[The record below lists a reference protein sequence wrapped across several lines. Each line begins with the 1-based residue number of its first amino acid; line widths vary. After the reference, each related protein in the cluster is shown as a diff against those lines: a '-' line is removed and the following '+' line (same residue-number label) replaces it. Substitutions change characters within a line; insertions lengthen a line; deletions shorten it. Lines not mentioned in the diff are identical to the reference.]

1 MKRFILYILL
11 FFALI
16 AVVDWG
22 AGKGFDYCLNH
33 LKGGQYH
40 SLQYAMKET
49 KADVL
54 VFGSSRA
61 INHYVPKVIEDSLGL
76 TCYNCGFHAQGII
89 FQYGRLR
96 YILNRYK
103 PKMVIYDVEYNFDL
117 AKGENE
123 RYLDMLKPYCSDTCI
138 ANYFKEYSLKEY
150 LKNLSHLYR
159 YNSNFINLSK
169 DYLTHGTLSENGYEP
184 LRKTMDYD
192 VTMKEILPIEV
203 DSIKFSYLRKMILA
217 CKANHIPLIMLI
229 SPRYDAISS
238 VVHQPIKDLCK
249 EYGVLCKDYFT
260 DSCFQSH
267 KEYFANTTHLNE
279 KGAIVYTSRVLIV
292 IKNQRD

>member
-1 MKRFILYILL
+1 MKRFVLRTIL
-11 FFALI
+11 FFVLVA
-16 AVVDWG
+16 AVDWV

-103 PKMVIYDVEYNFDL
+103 PKMVIYDVEYHFDL
-117 AKGENE
+117 GEGENE

-138 ANYFKEYSLKEY
+138 ANYFKEFSWKEY
-150 LKNLSHLYR
+150 VKNHSYLYR
-159 YNSNFINLSK
+159 YNSNFVDLLK
-169 DYLTHGTLSENGYEP
+169 DYKTGGKPNENGFEP
-184 LRKTMDYD
+184 LEGTMNYNVDRVDIPSRK
-192 VTMKEILPIEV
+192 V
-203 DSIKFSYLRKMILA
+203 DTVKMSYLRQFIEDCQHSNVAL
-217 CKANHIPLIMLI
+217 LFTV
-229 SPRYDAISS
+229 SPRYDALSS
-238 VVHQPIKDLCK
+238 QVHEPVKGLCK
-249 EYGVLCKDYFT
+249 EMGVPYFDFFT
-260 DSCFQSH
+260 DSCYQNH
-267 KEYFANTTHLNE
+267 KELFHDSKHLNE
-279 KGAIVYTSRVLIV
+279 LGAREYTKQIVGIIRQTY
-292 IKNQRD
+292 